1 MQHNLVSLILADAF
15 GIQLRSGC
23 FCAGPFGIQLLKL
36 DQEAINDIKDQV
48 SVEIM
53 RNKPGY
59 LRLDLTFYLE
69 DYQIEYL
76 ANSIVGVAQF
86 SKSLELVY
94 TLGNDGEINRHK
106 LFKSFKNDKF
116 SLNFANSLRGFV
128 RKDEQTSQ

>member
-1 MQHNLVSLILADAF
+1 MQHNLVSLILADVF

-76 ANSIVGVAQF
+76 ANTIVGVAQF
-86 SKSLELVY
+86 SKSLDLVY
-94 TLGNDGEINRHK
+94 TLRNDGEINRHK
-106 LFKSFKNDKF
+106 LFKSFKNDKY
-116 SLNFANSLRGFV
+116 SLNFADSLRDFV
-128 RKDEQTSQ
+128 RKDQQTSQ

>member
-1 MQHNLVSLILADAF
+1 MVSLFLADVF

-36 DQEAINDIKDQV
+36 DYGAINEIKDQI

-69 DYQIEYL
+69 NYEIEYL
-76 ANSIVGVAQF
+76 ANAIVGVA
-86 SKSLELVY
+86 
-94 TLGNDGEINRHK
+94 
-106 LFKSFKNDKF
+106 
-116 SLNFANSLRGFV
+116 
-128 RKDEQTSQ
+128 